1 MPRVAKPRLL
11 TPALRALVWAVL
23 LLPAVLLPVQADARA
38 KAGPSRLHTVL
49 DDSVLAVI
57 QSDRPGESG
66 REIGRARFARAWA
79 RLAPPARPD
88 SLTPVGARRFLD
100 LLLDQEALGLMAAR
114 ERWTWTA
121 QESAAFET
129 LRDRLVVE
137 VMLDSALT
145 ATRLALGAAGDSLD
159 REDLGL
165 ASRERAMERL
175 GPVFDDSLLAR
186 LALAFAALKRPTS
199 DSSLSAQLRMLGADL
214 QVDPA
219 DTSRVVAHSSIDDY
233 RASDLLAS
241 WRRLSPVYRP
251 HVTSAAQVR
260 ELVMNGLFE
269 RLLRRE
275 GEGRGLERRSD
286 LAERLASQRELNDV
300 SRLVEREVYARI
312 AMDSLTL
319 VRFYRATER
328 DWMQPTRVRL
338 VRVVLQ
344 NHSDAAAMALRL
356 ADAAAAESLAA
367 GARRAGVEWT
377 VDVST
382 AEDSALFARALRTGT
397 GRVLGPDETTSGWAV
412 ARVTAVLPGRGR
424 SFAEVRDRVEQ
435 RWSGEEG
442 ERLMRALVGRARAA
456 CHTRIH
462 EDALDALLAQ
472 PPAGLGVKSRQRTSF
487 RRAGRGRSRPRRT
500 CGARGRMPGPARA
513 LYSLA
518 AAGTQQHTIP
528 PTTRAPRGKTGTE
541 LHAI

>member
-319 VRFYRATER
+319 SRFYRDTEG
-328 DWMQPTRVRL
+328 DWMLPTRMRL
-338 VRVVLQ
+338 LRVVLQ
-344 NHSDAAAMALRL
+344 SRPEAGAMARRL
-356 ADAAAAESLAA
+356 ASPAQAESLAA
-367 GARRAGVEWT
+367 GARRAGVEWS
-377 VDVST
+377 VDVSA
-382 AEDSALFARALRTGT
+382 AEDSVLFARALRSGP
-397 GRVLGPDETTSGWAV
+397 GAVLGPDETAGGWAV
-412 ARVTAVLPGRGR
+412 ARVISVLPGRGR
-424 SFAEVRDRVEQ
+424 PFGEVRDLVAH
-435 RWSGEEG
+435 RWYGEEG
-442 ERLMRALVGRARAA
+442 ERLMLALAARARAA
-456 CHTRIH
+456 CGATVIN
-462 EDALDALLAQ
+462 EAALEALVSH
-472 PPAGLGVKSRQRTSF
+472 PPEGL
-487 RRAGRGRSRPRRT
+487 
-500 CGARGRMPGPARA
+500 
-513 LYSLA
+513 
-518 AAGTQQHTIP
+518 
-528 PTTRAPRGKTGTE
+528 RAPRGPLTKP
-541 LHAI
+541 